1 MQSGRLL
8 KYIAIR
14 LLQAVPV
21 IFGVIVLCF
30 LLLQLAPGDLATV
43 LAGESGGASEAY
55 IAELQKRYGLDKPVL
70 VQLGYYIKNIMMFDL
85 GFSFRYSANISDLLA
100 ERMLATLLLMG
111 STLVLSLG
119 LGVLAGLLASLWVG
133 TWKDHVISIVA
144 IIAYAT
150 PLFWVGPMLI
160 LAFSIKFDWFP
171 TSGMEDVVQFYEG
184 WDRVVDIARHLV
196 LPAITLSLFYL
207 ALYARL
213 MRATMLEQRGLDYVT
228 TARAKGLNERQITV
242 RHVLRNALLPVVTMA
257 GVQIGGLLGGSVVV
271 ESVFAWPGIGQL
283 AFEALFSRDYNL
295 LLGIFLISAILV
307 VIINLVVD
315 VIYVLLDPRIR
326 VGS

>member
-150 PLFWVGPMLI
+150 PLFWVGLMLI

-242 RHVLRNALLPVVTMA
+242 RHVLRNALLPFVTMA